1 MKKLLIAL
9 FVLGLANPSF
19 AGLKEKNVIGSW
31 SYTVDTGQ
39 EILKGTLTFEKVDGK
54 LTGMVNTSEGD
65 AFSLSNIEIRDN
77 NVLYFELQPDYEVMK
92 ISLTVEGKKY
102 SGTLTVAGES
112 VPITGEKLS

>member
-9 FVLGLANPSF
+9 FVLGLAIPSF
-19 AGLKEKNVIGSW
+19 AGLKEKNVIGEW

-39 EILKGTLTFEKVDGK
+39 EILKGTLTFEKAEGK

-65 AFSLSNIEIRDN
+65 SFSLSNIEIRDN

-92 ISLTVEGKKY
+92 ISLTVDGKKY
-102 SGTLTVAGES
+102 SGTVTVAGES
-112 VPITGEKLS
+112 VPITGEKL